1 VKLLFA
7 LIFAALA
14 WGQTRDVILAWD
26 HSASNVTFNVYRA
39 SGACPTPAVPI
50 VLKINAVPVTV
61 KTYTD
66 AGVAYGIYCYQVR
79 AFAGGL
85 ESVPSNDAQGDAGPT
100 PPTNLR
106 TTTATAQITVS
117 EKGVLTATLDVK
129 TGAGQ

>member
-1 VKLLFA
+1 MRLSTLFV
-7 LIFAALA
+7 FAALA
-14 WGQTRDVILAWD
+14 LGQTRDVILNWD
-26 HSASNVTFNVYRA
+26 HPAPGVTFNVYRA

-50 VLKINAVPVTV
+50 PTKINASAVAA

-66 AGVAYGIYCYQVR
+66 GGVAYGIYCYQVR

-85 ESVPSNDAQGDAGPT
+85 ESIPSNDAQGDAGPT

-117 EKGVLTATLDVK
+117 EKGVLTATLDVQ
-129 TGAGQ
+129 TTPTQ